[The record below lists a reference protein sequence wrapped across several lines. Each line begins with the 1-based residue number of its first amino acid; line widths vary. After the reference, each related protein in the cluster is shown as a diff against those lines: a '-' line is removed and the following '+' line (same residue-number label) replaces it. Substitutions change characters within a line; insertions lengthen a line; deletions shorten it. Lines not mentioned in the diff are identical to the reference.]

1 MEVSFEKA
9 FSLIDGRLSTGMD
22 DVYEMLNFVSGESLM
37 THQLPHAMDK
47 IRELNPKWF
56 SDGVN
61 TLNKIKEK
69 VGTNDFKALIAYI
82 KENPP
87 ENIVLSK
94 I

>member
-1 MEVSFEKA
+1 
-9 FSLIDGRLSTGMD
+9 MD

-37 THQLPHAMDK
+37 THQLPHAMEK
-47 IRELNPKWF
+47 VRSVNPKWF

-61 TLNKIKEK
+61 TLSAIKEK